1 MASEKEMLQA
11 LLADERLGDEE
22 REAFQGM
29 VSPLELS
36 PRAKLSEKQRA
47 WVVSRYEKL
56 DLGAESSLNLH
67 SSGKVPDKPANMK
80 STVLLPWEKPGY
92 QKALSPPVKK
102 KTPSY

>member
-36 PRAKLSEKQRA
+36 PRAKLSEKQRT

-67 SSGKVPDKPANMK
+67 SSGKLPKKPPGVA
-80 STVLLPWEKPGY
+80 SPVLPWEKPGY
-92 QKALSPPVKK
+92 KKALSPPVKK
-102 KTPSY
+102 KTPNY

>member
-22 REAFQGM
+22 REAFQSM

-36 PRAKLSEKQRA
+36 PKAKLSEKQRA

-67 SSGKVPDKPANMK
+67 SSGKLPEKPPGVK
-80 STVLLPWEKPGY
+80 STLLPWEKPGY
-92 QKALSPPVKK
+92 QKPLSPPVKK
-102 KTPSY
+102 RTPNY